1 MTDMLDPS
9 LVTGLVLTGGRGSRM
24 GGVDKGLQ
32 SLNGKPM
39 AQRVLQQLQTQCGH
53 VMVNANRN
61 LSAYQSFGAPVW
73 PDTVA
78 DHAGPLAGF
87 LVGLE
92 HCPTPYLQT
101 APCDVPCFPTDLVQ
115 RLGQALLEAP
125 ADMAIATST
134 EVNPQ
139 GLAHA
144 QRHPVFCLM
153 RSSLRDSLSG
163 FIHAGGRKIEDWCAL
178 HHCVEVNFGA
188 STPDVP
194 HFVNVNTSQEL
205 SRLQACLGGSTNP

>member
-1 MTDMLDPS
+1 MSEKLDPN

-24 GGVDKGLQ
+24 DGQDKGLQ
-32 SLNGKPM
+32 SLHGKPM
-39 AQRVLQQLQTQCGH
+39 ALRVLQQLQNQCGQ

-61 LSAYQSFGAPVW
+61 LPDYQAFGAPVW

-92 HCPTPYLQT
+92 HCQTPYLQT
-101 APCDVPCFPTDLVQ
+101 APCDVPCFPSDLVQ
-115 RLGQALLEAP
+115 RLGQALLQTRS
-125 ADMAIATST
+125 DMAIATHT
-134 EVNPQ
+134 EVDPQ
-139 GLAHA
+139 GLLFER
-144 QRHPVFCLM
+144 RHPVFCLM

-163 FIHAGGRKIEDWCAL
+163 FINAGGRKIEAWCAL
-178 HHCVEVNFGA
+178 HRCAHVHFGV

-194 HFVNVNTSQEL
+194 HFVNVNTPQEL
-205 SRLQACLGGSTNP
+205 SQLQARLG